1 MEIISRCRW
10 YRWGIRKILGKEKIM

>member
-10 YRWGIRKILGKEKIM
+10 YRWGIRKILGKEKVM

>member
-10 YRWGIRKILGKEKIM
+10 YNWGILKILGKEKIM